1 MGTPARPLLTPAQ
14 WLVLERLAAGE
25 DNAAIGA
32 ALGIRPGTVASHLKV
47 IYQRLPYVS
56 MSNKRTAAATWYLTV
71 GRALRDKEEGRDDE
85 ALPQSHLASGVGR
98 AV

>member
-1 MGTPARPLLTPAQ
+1 MPESARPLLTPAQ

-32 ALGIRPGTVASHLKV
+32 ALGLRPSTVASHLKV

-56 MSNKRTAAATWYLTV
+56 MGNKRTAAATWYLTV
-71 GRALRDKEEGRDDE
+71 GRALREQE
-85 ALPQSHLASGVGR
+85 ANSDG
-98 AV
+98 

>member
-1 MGTPARPLLTPAQ
+1 MPESSRPLLTPAQ

-32 ALGIRPGTVASHLKV
+32 ALGIRPSTVASHIKV

-56 MSNKRTAAATWYLTV
+56 MGDKRTAAATWYLTV
-71 GRALRDKEEGRDDE
+71 GRAQHDKEEG
-85 ALPQSHLASGVGR
+85 
-98 AV
+98 